1 MVNIGMALSARRPCG
16 ATQLARG
23 CRVRAP
29 PSDSDKISAGRP
41 DLVVFNGYA
50 NQYPRLSKAQGGI
63 VELSLPEAGHHPFVN
78 RTVPGDDSEIPR
90 QRR

>member
-1 MVNIGMALSARRPCG
+1 MSMAPRPGARAGRRSWPAAVG
-16 ATQLARG
+16 
-23 CRVRAP
+23 VSAP
-29 PSDSDKISAGRP
+29 PSDSDKISAERP

>member
-1 MVNIGMALSARRPCG
+1 MALSARRPCG

-50 NQYPRLSKAQGGI
+50 NQYDHTR
-63 VELSLPEAGHHPFVN
+63 
-78 RTVPGDDSEIPR
+78 
-90 QRR
+90 